1 MIKIFIY
8 IKLLIFLI
16 YQDGKVYVNS
26 DNIFDWFKHQS
37 IDEKLA
43 KNLKLNQLIVISY
56 KIDDDKKKQIVGVT
70 VNKIPKIDKDLKHLG
85 ESNANS
91 DSDSDKQSMAM
102 LDLTKSKLSFNER
115 KKRTRKITTNSCL

>member
-1 MIKIFIY
+1 MFIY

-56 KIDDDKKKQIVGVT
+56 KIGDDKKKQIVGVT
-70 VNKIPKIDKDLKHLG
+70 VNKIPKIDKDLEHLG
-85 ESNANS
+85 ESNS
-91 DSDSDKQSMAM
+91 DSDSSNKQSMAI
-102 LDLTKSKLSFNER
+102 LDLTKSKLSFNES
-115 KKRTRKITTNSCL
+115 KKRIK